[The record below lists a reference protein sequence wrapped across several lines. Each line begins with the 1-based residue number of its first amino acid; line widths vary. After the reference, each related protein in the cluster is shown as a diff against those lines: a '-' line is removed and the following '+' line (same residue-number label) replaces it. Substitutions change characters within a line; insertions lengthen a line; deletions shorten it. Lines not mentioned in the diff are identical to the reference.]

1 MTNDSD
7 EKQPNRPPQADKPGE
22 TPAPSSDA
30 AAEKPQAA
38 GEAKPPAPP
47 APAKPA
53 APAAPPVAQTR
64 AAAGAPAA
72 PGAPAAAKPAAPA
85 AAKPAGPPPPP
96 KEAPPKPVPLE
107 NDLVKRY
114 KARFGGAILEAW
126 LDRKQAILVTCAA
139 TGCWRSRCTRRDEEK
154 FDYLVDLTAVDWP
167 KREKRFD
174 LVLNLYS
181 FPKNERL
188 RIKAPLAEDEPVP
201 SVESVWPTANWLERE
216 VYDMFGIVF
225 EGHPNLKRLLLPE
238 EWQGYPLRKDY
249 DILAAGRS
257 LGARKPGHRERAIA
271 AMAERRRITVGA
283 ARTSRPP
290 FSAPTKSSSTWG
302 RSTLRRTACC
312 A

>member
-7 EKQPNRPPQADKPGE
+7 EKQPNRPRQADKPGE
-22 TPAPSSDA
+22 SPAASSDA

-38 GEAKPPAPP
+38 GEAKPPAPAPP

-53 APAAPPVAQTR
+53 TPAAPPVAPVAPP
-64 AAAGAPAA
+64 AAAATPPKPAAPAT

-126 LDRKQAILVTCAA
+126 LDRKQSILVTSPDRLLEIAQY
-139 TGCWRSRCTRRDEEK
+139 TRDEEK

-174 LVLNLYS
+174 LVLILYS

-201 SVESVWPTANWLERE
+201 SVEGVWPTANWLERE
-216 VYDMFGIVF
+216 IYDMFGIVF
-225 EGHPNLKRLLLPE
+225 EGHSNLKRLLLPE

-249 DILAAGRS
+249 DILQQDQDWVREN
-257 LGARKPGHRERAIA
+257 LGIESGQ
-271 AMAERRRITVGA
+271 
-283 ARTSRPP
+283 
-290 FSAPTKSSSTWG
+290 
-302 RSTLRRTACC
+302 
-312 A
+312 